1 MQVPQAL
8 IQSLQQISGFDSKAF
23 EEVHA
28 SGEQVVSIRL
38 NPAKPVMSPNLVL
51 DGRVPWCE
59 YGYYL
64 KERPFFT
71 FDPLLHAGAYYVQEA
86 SSMFVWQ
93 ALQQL
98 MPDQA
103 GKKVLDL
110 CAAPGGKSTLLAS
123 HFKEG
128 LLVSNEVIKNRAAVL
143 VENMSKWGTAA
154 AVVTNND
161 PSHFQSL
168 PGYFDLILADA
179 PCSGSG
185 LFRKDPDAI
194 THWSEDNVVLCS
206 QRQQRIL
213 ADILPA
219 LKENGILLYST
230 CSYSEAENEQIADWL
245 VGEMG
250 MKSLGLERLAEWG
263 IIETNSP
270 AFGAKGYRFY
280 PHQLKGEGFFLAAFQ
295 KQEAVGFKKQKPNQ
309 ISPLSKNELQQL
321 QASLT
326 LQEGLSFFQQSGAI
340 RAIPEAWMSEIAVLA
355 SQLYIKKAGVEI
367 GSLKGKDL
375 VPAHELALSG
385 LLMPS
390 FPVLELDLEQALLYL
405 KRKEL
410 VLNGQNGWNLLQYCG
425 LSLGWV
431 KVLPNR
437 INNYYPAEWR
447 ILKD

>member
-1 MQVPQAL
+1 LQIPQAL
-8 IQSLQQISGFDSKAF
+8 IQSLQNVAGFDGIAL
-23 EEVHA
+23 EQVH
-28 SGEQVVSIRL
+28 SGGEQVVSIRT
-38 NPAKPVMSPNLVL
+38 NPAKPVVSPSLKIA
-51 DGRVPWCE
+51 GSVPWCE
-59 YGYYL
+59 QGYYL

-71 FDPLLHAGAYYVQEA
+71 LDPLLHAGAYYVQDA

-98 MPDQA
+98 IPEQA

-110 CAAPGGKSTLLAS
+110 CAAPGGKSTILAS

-128 LLVSNEVIKNRAAVL
+128 LVVANEVIKNRASIL
-143 VENMSKWGTAA
+143 VENLTKWGAA
-154 AVVTNND
+154 SVVVTNND

-168 PGYFDLILADA
+168 PAYFDLILADA

-185 LFRKDPDAI
+185 LFRKDPEAI
-194 THWSEDNVVLCS
+194 GHWSEDNVILCS

-245 VGEMG
+245 VAEMG
-250 MKSLGLERLAEWG
+250 MKSLSLELRTEWG
-263 IIETNSP
+263 IINTVSAQAAAN
-270 AFGAKGYRFY
+270 GYRFY
-280 PHQLKGEGFFLAAFQ
+280 PNLLKGEGFYLAAFQ
-295 KQEAVGFKKQKPNQ
+295 KQATTGFKKQKPNQ
-309 ISPLSKNELQQL
+309 INPLSKNELEQL
-321 QASLT
+321 NFQIPLV
-326 LQEGLSFFQQSGAI
+326 EGLAFFQQAGAI
-340 RAIPEAWMSEIAVLA
+340 RAIPTAWLGEIGILA

-385 LLMPS
+385 LLNPG

-405 KRKEL
+405 KRKDL
-410 VLNGQNGWNLLQYCG
+410 SLKGQIGWNLMQYCG
-425 LSLGWV
+425 LPLGWI

-437 INNYYPAEWR
+437 INNYYPPEWR